1 MELKGT
7 IDLGVKNAELKDL
20 AVIVEPKETFCY
32 YCNKSLMVKDEITD
46 LLVSLPAMTLTD
58 ENEKREICV
67 ACVIKVFDEVLAPDP
82 Q

>member
-20 AVIVEPKETFCY
+20 AVIVEPKEIFCY
-32 YCNKSLMVKDEITD
+32 YCNKSLMVKDKIAD
-46 LLVSLPAMTLTD
+46 FLVPLPAMTLTD